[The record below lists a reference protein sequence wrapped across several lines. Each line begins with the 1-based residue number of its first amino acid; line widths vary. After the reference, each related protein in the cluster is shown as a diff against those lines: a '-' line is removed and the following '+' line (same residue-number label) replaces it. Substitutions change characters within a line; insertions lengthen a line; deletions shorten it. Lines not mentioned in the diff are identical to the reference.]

1 MTLPAFADLEA
12 FGARIPGGIP
22 SDEEA
27 RAQAALDDASV
38 RIRAEAGKTW
48 TTTTGEGEEAVT
60 VVDFGADAEARPWV
74 PDAIASMTMRAA
86 QRSYANP
93 DGLSQEATGEWSA
106 STANASSDV
115 YLTKSERELVAKAVG
130 RSGVWVQPT
139 TRGKP
144 EMADTEFLDVEP
156 VGEKIPWDVSP
167 QPF

>member
-22 SDEEA
+22 SGDEA

-48 TTTTGEGEEAVT
+48 TSTTGEGEEAET

-74 PDAIASMTMRAA
+74 PDAIASLTMQVA
-86 QRSYANP
+86 QRSFSNP
-93 DGLSQEATGEWSA
+93 DGLSQESTGEWSG
-106 STANASSDV
+106 SSPDASSDT
-115 YLTKSERELVAKAVG
+115 YLKKSERELVGKAVG
-130 RSGVWVQPT
+130 RSGLWVQPT

-144 EMADTEFLDVEP
+144 ETDTVFLDVEP
-156 VGEKIPWDVSP
+156 AVEKMPWDVSR
-167 QPF
+167 QPY